1 MIRYISK
8 IFNHIS
14 RLINTNAVHVEL
26 KLYKHIQNDYSI
38 KLTFKANGHIDE
50 YNFYMVDDEFHRS
63 ESIKKAEDAIDWIN
77 QCYPLSFSDETENL
91 NFDLLIFLFDKMGFP
106 AYHSAVIGLTNDEL
120 GDELLLCVDNSSI
133 ECNAPTYLT
142 VNHTQDGISQACN
155 FLLEKH
161 FAYA

>member
-1 MIRYISK
+1 MIRYFSK

-14 RLINTNAVHVEL
+14 WLINTNAVHVEL
-26 KLYKHIQNDYSI
+26 KLFKYLKNDYSI
-38 KLTFKANGHIDE
+38 KLTFKANGHTDE

-77 QCYPLSFSDETENL
+77 QCYPLSFSGETENL
-91 NFDLLIFLFDKMGFP
+91 NFDLLIFLFDKISFP
-106 AYHSAVIGLTNDEL
+106 PYHLAMIKLSKDEFS
-120 GDELLLCVDNSSI
+120 DELLLCVDNSSI
-133 ECNAPTYLT
+133 ECNAPTSLT
-142 VNHTQDGISQACN
+142 VIHTQDGLSQAYN